1 MSTPRAPTKSMTYEE
16 FLAWCDEDTRAEW
29 VDGEVIMLAPASN
42 RHQDLVRFLVQVI
55 GLYVE
60 RHGLG
65 VIRSAPFQMYI
76 PELARGREPDLVYVA
91 QENKERL
98 KETHL
103 EGPADLTVEISSP
116 ESRLRDRGE
125 KLAEYEMGGVR
136 EYWLIDPEERRADF
150 YVLDSEGRYER
161 RTADA
166 DGLYRSEVL
175 QGLALRVE
183 WLWQDPLPPVLQ
195 ILKELALI

>member
-1 MSTPRAPTKSMTYEE
+1 MSTPRAPTKGMTYEE

-42 RHQDLVRFLVQVI
+42 RHQDLVGFLSSIMRAFAEANKAGIV
-55 GLYVE
+55 
-60 RHGLG
+60 
-65 VIRSAPFQMYI
+65 RSAPFQMYL
-76 PELARGREPDLVYVA
+76 PELARAREPDLVFVA
-91 QENKERL
+91 EENKERL

-103 EGPADLTVEISSP
+103 EGPADLAVEITSP

-136 EYWLIDPEERRADF
+136 EYWLIDPDERRADF
-150 YVLDSEGRYER
+150 YVRDSEGRYER
-161 RTADA
+161 RAADA
-166 DGLYRSEVL
+166 HGIYRSEVL
-175 QGLALRVE
+175 QGLALRVD
-183 WLWQDPLPPVLQ
+183 WLWQDPLPPVLE